1 MILLLVVRDQD
12 DSKPLREYGVT
23 ASSRILVLGA
33 HSAETQQAMSDQET
47 RGREQQER
55 AERLKRLKSAA
66 EALAKRS
73 GSK

>member
-1 MILLLVVRDQD
+1 MVGHQD
-12 DSKPLREYGVT
+12 DSKPLTEYGVT

-47 RGREQQER
+47 RGREQRER
-55 AERLKRLKSAA
+55 AERLQRLKAAA

-73 GSK
+73 GSE